1 MRALVVED
9 DPRMARVLTRALVRE
24 GYAVGQAATGTEAL
38 ELGLHEPFDV
48 IVLDV
53 MIPAPD
59 GFMVLGKLRDSGVD
73 SPVLM
78 LTALTGVEDR
88 VAGLDWGADD
98 YLTKPF
104 ALSELCARLRALT
117 RRVPVPRSTVLTVGD
132 LTLDP
137 VRHTVS
143 RCEEPVRLTARE
155 YALLLHMMRHPGQTL
170 SRAHLR
176 QNVWDPAFEGDSN
189 VVDVYVHYLREKID
203 RPFGRGSVQTVKGFG
218 YRLVDDRPASG

>member
-1 MRALVVED
+1 
-9 DPRMARVLTRALVRE
+9 MARVLTRALVRE
-24 GYAVGQAATGTEAL
+24 GYAVGQASTGTEAL
-38 ELGLHEPFDV
+38 DLGLHEPFDV

-59 GFMVLGKLRDSGVD
+59 GFMVLGKLRDSGVE
-73 SPVLM
+73 SPVLV

-104 ALSELCARLRALT
+104 ALTELCARLRALT
-117 RRVPVPRSTVLTVGD
+117 RRVPVPRSTVLAVGD

-143 RCEEPVRLTARE
+143 RGEVPVRLTARE
-155 YALLLHMMRHPGQTL
+155 YALLLHMMRHAGQTL

>member
-1 MRALVVED
+1 
-9 DPRMARVLTRALVRE
+9 
-24 GYAVGQAATGTEAL
+24 
-38 ELGLHEPFDV
+38 
-48 IVLDV
+48 
-53 MIPAPD
+53 
-59 GFMVLGKLRDSGVD
+59 
-73 SPVLM
+73 M

-117 RRVPVPRSTVLTVGD
+117 RRVPVPRTTVLAVGD

-143 RCEEPVRLTARE
+143 RGDEPVRLTARE
-155 YALLLHMMRHPGQTL
+155 YALLLHMMRHAGQTL
-170 SRAHLR
+170 SRTHLR

-203 RPFGRGSVQTVKGFG
+203 RPFGRGSLQTVKGFG
-218 YRLVDDRPASG
+218 YRLIDDRQT